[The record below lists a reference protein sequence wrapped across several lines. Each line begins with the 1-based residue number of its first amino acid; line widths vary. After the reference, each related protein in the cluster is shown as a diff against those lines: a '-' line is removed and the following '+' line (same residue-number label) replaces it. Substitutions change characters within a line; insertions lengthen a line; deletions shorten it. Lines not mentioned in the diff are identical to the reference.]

1 MPEEEKDQNKSAKP
15 DASVES
21 TQTGKPSNTGS
32 IILIIIVTAIVVA
45 GLIIGGWYGYK
56 YYKNKS
62 QKAIT
67 STSATATVTST
78 TTTTATTS
86 AAASGEKSGTMPTN
100 SFVINDSNTRVIT
113 TSELTN
119 LTPWQ
124 LKVARNEIYARHG
137 RPFVHKDLQC
147 YFAKQSWYRG
157 DPNFSES
164 SLNAV
169 EKKNAETIK
178 NYEIKV
184 NSPFYQ
190 TDSGC

>member
-1 MPEEEKDQNKSAKP
+1 MPEEEKDQNESTKP
-15 DASVES
+15 DTPAEP
-21 TQTGKPSNTGS
+21 TQTSKPNNTGS
-32 IILIIIVTAIVVA
+32 IALIIIVTAIVVA

-56 YYKNKS
+56 YFKNNK
-62 QKAIT
+62 KGGATATTT
-67 STSATATVTST
+67 STTTATVTTSSTTSSATATG
-78 TTTTATTS
+78 A
-86 AAASGEKSGTMPTN
+86 KSGTMPTN
-100 SFVINDSNTRVIT
+100 GYVIADSDTKVLIESDLTSF
-113 TSELTN
+113 
-119 LTPWQ
+119 TPWQ
-124 LKVARNEIYARHG
+124 LKVARNEIYARRG

-169 EKKNAETIK
+169 EKKNVETIK
-178 NYEIKV
+178 NYEIKI